1 MIVEIRLGRQM
12 SKPNKHHY
20 NPQFHL
26 FAWARSDG
34 KVCRFR
40 WVKNKLVTDWNTP
53 KHTAFE
59 PDLYSMENP
68 DSSKNPSLET
78 GFFSPLDS
86 RAAHVLRKLVETDVS
101 SLTPGDRDI
110 WIRYVM
116 SLHTRNP
123 GVVRFIRDTGTTILR
138 QELSADPE
146 KYESVR
152 QTSDPDSLL
161 EWVKTNL
168 PGAIENFGILHLPE
182 LIDGPP
188 WVPERIRGMNWWIRR
203 FEDLD
208 AGLLISDR
216 PLILRPNTELHNA
229 KCLIALP
236 LAPKV
241 VFFATSD
248 EKVLEEFLSLE
259 AIPSIEKINAWS
271 VQQAV
276 SYVWGGSVDQYDFV
290 QKILRKPG
298 IHRNPGIF

>member
-1 MIVEIRLGRQM
+1 M
-12 SKPNKHHY
+12 SKPKRHHY

-26 FAWARSDG
+26 SAWSRSDG

-40 WVKNKLVTDWNTP
+40 WVENKLVTDWNTP
-53 KHTAFE
+53 EHTAFE

-68 DSSKNPSLET
+68 NSSKNPSLET

-86 RAAHVLRKLVETDVS
+86 QAALVLRKLVETGVS

-123 GVVRFIRDTGTTILR
+123 GAVRYIRETGTTILR
-138 QELSADPE
+138 QELSANPE

-152 QTSDPDSLL
+152 QTADPDSLL

-168 PGAIENFGILHLPE
+168 HGSIENFGILHLPE
-182 LIDGPP
+182 LIDGLP
-188 WVPERIRGMNWWIRR
+188 WVQKRIRRMNWWIRR
-203 FEDLD
+203 FEDLA

-216 PLILRPNTELHNA
+216 PLILRPNAGLQNS
-229 KCLIALP
+229 KCFIALP
-236 LAPKV
+236 LTTKV
-241 VFFATSD
+241 IFFATSD

-259 AIPSIEKINAWS
+259 AIPSIERINAWS
-271 VQQAV
+271 VEQAA
-276 SYVWGGSVDQYDFV
+276 SYVWGASVDQYDFV
-290 QKILRKPG
+290 QKKLRKPS